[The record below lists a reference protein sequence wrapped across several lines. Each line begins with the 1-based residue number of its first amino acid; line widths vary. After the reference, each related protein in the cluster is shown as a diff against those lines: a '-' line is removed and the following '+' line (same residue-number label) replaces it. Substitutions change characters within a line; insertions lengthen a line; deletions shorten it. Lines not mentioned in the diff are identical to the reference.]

1 MFKSTTHMHGNI
13 YNDSNILNSQKH
25 ESNQSRTTTSIIQ
38 DWEEPIQVTNFDV
51 DARDYGSGIKSHEF
65 NDTPITLQKKVHV
78 LAQLIR
84 QSKSGIDDYATKA
97 KEESVTAAGRK
108 LIKDWKLAR
117 PTLTHRVLVSM
128 FTHGH
133 LSHWIQQNHDSLPQ
147 KAGYPQHALN
157 EIHGSL
163 HDPANP
169 IVPYEGTLRDDLY
182 EWMHEWQEK
191 TDLCLS
197 LGTSMSGFNCD
208 SVPQRCAER
217 INGLVIINLQQ
228 TSYDDQARLR
238 IFAKTDDVFRM
249 LAKELNLTKMTQ
261 NIDSII
267 GTNIYQIPF
276 NDKGYPTTIK
286 KEYQILNLNIGEY
299 IQLTGGPYKKDIG
312 EIVSKN
318 KYGHYRIKF
327 SNSVN
332 KTFNLKRKTFSLW
345 MGSWWIEMITNGKG
359 IVPGGQLP
367 FLNITNEMKGNYLNT
382 ISNKE
387 GINIDFSKYKKML
400 KIGLPTSVI
409 RHKMI
414 ADHVDTTIVEQF
426 IAEST

>member
-84 QSKSGIDDYATKA
+84 QSKCPIAYTGAGISTAAGIDDYATKA

-108 LIKDWKLAR
+108 VIKDWKLAR

-128 FTHGH
+128 FNHGH

-228 TSYDDQARLR
+228 TSYDVRPIDNMIYVE
-238 IFAKTDDVFRM
+238 IFD
-249 LAKELNLTKMTQ
+249 
-261 NIDSII
+261 NIVYLYS
-267 GTNIYQIPF
+267 F
-276 NDKGYPTTIK
+276 F
-286 KEYQILNLNIGEY
+286 L
-299 IQLTGGPYKKDIG
+299 
-312 EIVSKN
+312 
-318 KYGHYRIKF
+318 F
-327 SNSVN
+327 
-332 KTFNLKRKTFSLW
+332 FFFSL
-345 MGSWWIEMITNGKG
+345 
-359 IVPGGQLP
+359 
-367 FLNITNEMKGNYLNT
+367 
-382 ISNKE
+382 
-387 GINIDFSKYKKML
+387 FS
-400 KIGLPTSVI
+400 
-409 RHKMI
+409 
-414 ADHVDTTIVEQF
+414 F
-426 IAEST
+426 